1 MAAAR
6 RKVHGARRVP
16 CVADGA
22 SSWGSVQ
29 QRKEGGEAMVEPCN
43 HVHAEPYVT
52 TGGSGECGQWEKSAR
67 VYASKVQKGGEP
79 SNTGARSGGRER
91 AEGMIDTA
99 HIWGVEVWR

>member
-1 MAAAR
+1 MVVAR
-6 RKVHGARRVP
+6 KRKKGRFEKNR
-16 CVADGA
+16 
-22 SSWGSVQ
+22 
-29 QRKEGGEAMVEPCN
+29 
-43 HVHAEPYVT
+43 VHAEPDVT

>member
-1 MAAAR
+1 M
-6 RKVHGARRVP
+6 VPPLGAP
-16 CVADGA
+16 
-22 SSWGSVQ
+22 
-29 QRKEGGEAMVEPCN
+29 
-43 HVHAEPYVT
+43 AEPYVT

>member
-1 MAAAR
+1 MSR
-6 RKVHGARRVP
+6 LVGRSRGS
-16 CVADGA
+16 DG
-22 SSWGSVQ
+22 GTIN
-29 QRKEGGEAMVEPCN
+29 C
-43 HVHAEPYVT
+43 VHAEPYVT

>member
-1 MAAAR
+1 MLVCLFVVWAIGWL
-6 RKVHGARRVP
+6 GAP
-16 CVADGA
+16 AT
-22 SSWGSVQ
+22 
-29 QRKEGGEAMVEPCN
+29 PN
-43 HVHAEPYVT
+43 AEPDVT

>member
-1 MAAAR
+1 MRSHSERHAEQHPRISYPFSTRKAACFALF
-6 RKVHGARRVP
+6 
-16 CVADGA
+16 C
-22 SSWGSVQ
+22 
-29 QRKEGGEAMVEPCN
+29 QRCFSTYQN
-43 HVHAEPYVT
+43 AEPYVT